1 MSREIQDLTLKFG
14 DLTALNRVG
23 LKADDRELRGHRRP
37 KRRRQDRAVEL
48 HQRRLSTARRP
59 HAARRTGI
67 TAIPADIGERSGNG
81 HPRQST
87 DASGLADAS
96 GPAPSVA
103 YKSGYWRLEAN
114 YSKGIRRQH
123 RIIWRASSR

>member
-1 MSREIQDLTLKFG
+1 VAIVGPNGAGK
-14 DLTALNRVG
+14 TALLNCINGVY
-23 LKADDRELRGHRRP
+23 RP
-37 KRRRQDRAVEL
+37 LAGRMLLDGRASP
-48 HQRRLSTARRP
+48 RS
-59 HAARRTGI
+59 
-67 TAIPADIGERSGNG
+67 DIGERSGNG